1 MCAQLP
7 WHAPSQAEFGF
18 PFWSSNE
25 REIRAW
31 RLSREHAQ
39 LRRLSEE
46 QRKGAAGGKRKV
58 KQLVRDE
65 GAAALEAPLCP
76 ESLEDSVVPA
86 RALEASFAT
95 CPSVDG
101 RELTAAAGAVDPTDP
116 DASGL
121 SSGPSQTGLNPPAAP
136 PSLHNRSLSLRSSWI
151 TAPAVA
157 SAQAQA
163 PHDAP
168 HDAPAK
174 RKAVA
179 TPSRASRQRGPARS
193 IAPAVGTES
202 ASDAAAEP
210 TAAAL
215 TAEVEPVSTQP
226 ADVVRPSE
234 LPDGWLCTVHQR
246 SATNRAQYKR
256 YEGPNGE
263 RAQSLKQAW
272 AMHEQA
278 ASSAVAAVA
287 KSDGPEEPDALAELV
302 EEDGEEVEDQ
312 PVEDCIPEGY
322 ERSKWEP
329 GHPVRWFMLWQPAV
343 TPSDVQ
349 WRFGEAVRP
358 LPWNKRFTHDAWL
371 QGMASGQILGV
382 DLAPCHHAVGS
393 WVMLRKKA

>member
-1 MCAQLP
+1 M
-7 WHAPSQAEFGF
+7 
-18 PFWSSNE
+18 
-25 REIRAW
+25 
-31 RLSREHAQ
+31 
-39 LRRLSEE
+39 SEE
-46 QRKGAAGGKRKV
+46 QRKGAADGKSKV
-58 KQLVRDE
+58 QQLVR
-65 GAAALEAPLCP
+65 AAALEAPLRP

-95 CPSVDG
+95 CPLDG
-101 RELTAAAGAVDPTDP
+101 RELAAAAGAVNPTDP

-121 SSGPSQTGLNPPAAP
+121 SSGLSQTGLNPPAAP
-136 PSLHNRSLSLRSSWI
+136 PPLHNRSLSLRSSWI
-151 TAPAVA
+151 TAPPVA
-157 SAQAQA
+157 SAQAQ
-163 PHDAP
+163 DP

-179 TPSRASRQRGPARS
+179 TPSRASRQRGPPRT

-215 TAEVEPVSTQP
+215 ASEVEPVSTQP
-226 ADVVRPSE
+226 ADVVRPSG
-234 LPDGWLCTVHQR
+234 LPDGWLCTVHEK

-272 AMHEQA
+272 VMHEQA
-278 ASSAVAAVA
+278 ASSAAAA
-287 KSDGPEEPDALAELV
+287 LARSDGPEEPEALAELV

-312 PVEDCIPEGY
+312 PVEDYIPKGY
-322 ERSKWEP
+322 ERSPWEP
-329 GHPVRWFMLWQPAV
+329 GQTVRWFMLWQPAV

-349 WRFGEAVRP
+349 WRFGEALRP
-358 LPWNKRFTHDAWL
+358 TPWNKRFTHDAWL
-371 QGMASGQILGV
+371 EGMPSGQRLGV
-382 DLAPCHHAVGS
+382 DLAWRHHDVGS